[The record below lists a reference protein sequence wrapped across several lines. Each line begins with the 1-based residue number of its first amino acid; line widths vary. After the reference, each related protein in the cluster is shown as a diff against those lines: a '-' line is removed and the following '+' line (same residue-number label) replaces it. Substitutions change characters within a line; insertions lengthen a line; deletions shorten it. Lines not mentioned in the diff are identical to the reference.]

1 MKKIAVLVIMCL
13 LTVASVSAQKKE
25 VNKAKRQLSRGNL
38 ELALGHINTA
48 VNEPTTMENAETWV
62 VKAKILLEIHN
73 SENPE
78 HASITEDPL
87 NQAFE
92 AITKAQELDAPKNLN
107 ILDINQT
114 LLIISESFF
123 NAGAKNYN
131 DNEFAKA
138 SNNFLKAFKVSKV
151 FGTTDTSTLYNAGL
165 SAEIGG
171 MTEEAYE
178 IYTQV
183 EELEYDQPYLY
194 SSLTNISLKEKDYD
208 NATKWIKKGRERYPD
223 NLDLIFSEAN
233 VYLTSG
239 NIPEAKRVL
248 TLAIEKDPEN
258 ANLHY
263 AFAVNYDQMSKD
275 SVYSAEDRNFAY
287 NEAIK
292 SYKRAI
298 ELKPDYFDAVY
309 NLGALYFN
317 EGIQFFVQADNILRS
332 GYSNE
337 NLAKSAE
344 LENKSKQ
351 IWREN
356 AQPYLEEALTMIDS
370 EDPNYEIVLR
380 SLRELYMRTGQTE
393 KLEETN
399 MIWKEKFGEE
409 EGETEGNE

>member
-13 LTVASVSAQKKE
+13 FAVATVNAQKKE

-38 ELALGHINTA
+38 ELALGHINLAT
-48 VNEPTTMENAETWV
+48 NEPSTMEDAATWV
-62 VKAKILLEIHN
+62 LKAKILLEIYK

-78 HASITEDPL
+78 HAKITEEPL
-87 NQAFE
+87 NQAFD
-92 AITKAQELDAPKNLN
+92 AITKAQKFDPPKNLN
-107 ILDINQT
+107 ILEINQT
-114 LLIISESFF
+114 LLVLSESFF

-131 DNEFAKA
+131 ENEFGKA
-138 SNNFLKAFKVSKV
+138 SNNFVKAFNVSKA

-171 MTEEAYE
+171 LTNEAYD
-178 IYTQV
+178 IYVQV

-194 SSLTNISLKEKDYD
+194 SSLTNITLKNKDYE
-208 NATKWIKKGRERYPD
+208 NASKWIKKGRERYPD

-239 NIPEAKRVL
+239 NIPEARRVL
-248 TLAIEKDPEN
+248 ALAIEKDPEN

-275 SVYSAEDRNFAY
+275 SLYTAEDRDFAY

-292 SYKRAI
+292 SYKKAI

-332 GYSNE
+332 GYSNA

-344 LENKSKQ
+344 LEEKSKT
-351 IWREN
+351 IWRDN

-393 KLEETN
+393 KLQETN
-399 MIWKEKFGEE
+399 AIWNEKFGEKDE
-409 EGETEGNE
+409 E

>member
-13 LTVASVSAQKKE
+13 FTVATVNAQKKE

-38 ELALGHINTA
+38 ELALGHINLA
-48 VNEPTTMENAETWV
+48 ANEPTTMEDAATWV
-62 VKAKILLEIHN
+62 IKAKILIEISK
-73 SENPE
+73 SEKPE
-78 HASITEDPL
+78 VANLSKDPL
-87 NQAFE
+87 TEAFE
-92 AITKAQELDAPKNLN
+92 AITKAQNLDSPRNLN

-114 LLIISESFF
+114 LLVLSESFF

-131 DNEFAKA
+131 DNDFAKA
-138 SNNFLKAFKVSKV
+138 SDNFVKAFNVSKV

-171 MTEEAYE
+171 LTEKAYD
-178 IYTQV
+178 IYVQV
-183 EELEYDQPYLY
+183 EELDYDQPYLY
-194 SSLTNISLKEKDYD
+194 SSLTNISLKNKDYE
-208 NATKWIKKGRERYPD
+208 NATKWIKKGRARYPE

-239 NIPEAKRVL
+239 NIPEARRVL
-248 TLAIEKDPEN
+248 SLAIERDPEN

-275 SVYSAEDRNFAY
+275 SLYSAEDRDYAY

-292 SYKRAI
+292 SYKKAI
-298 ELKPDYFDAVY
+298 ELQPDYFDAVY

-332 GYSNE
+332 GYSNA

-344 LENKSKQ
+344 LEDKSKK

-356 AQPYLEEALTMIDS
+356 AQPYLEEALTMI
-370 EDPNYEIVLR
+370 EVGDPNYEIVLR
-380 SLRELYMRTGQTE
+380 SLRELYMRTGQME

-399 MIWKEKFGEE
+399 AIWNEKFGDKE
-409 EGETEGNE
+409 NKQ